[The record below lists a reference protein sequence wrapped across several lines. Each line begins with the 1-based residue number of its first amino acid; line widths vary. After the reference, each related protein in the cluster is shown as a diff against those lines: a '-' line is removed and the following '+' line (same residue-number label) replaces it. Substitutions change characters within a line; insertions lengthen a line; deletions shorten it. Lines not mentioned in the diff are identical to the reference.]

1 MKGLMKNLIRIG
13 GPLAIAL
20 APVAA
25 FAQIDVDYFGDAL
38 VRIGQFVQQLIPF
51 AAALAL
57 LFFFYGLALFIL
69 NAGNDDKRDEGK
81 KVMFWGIIALFVIAA
96 LFGIFEW
103 IGGIFGVNIQSGT
116 FDVPNITP

>member
-13 GPLAIAL
+13 GPFAIAL

-25 FAQIDVDYFGDAL
+25 FAQIDVGYFGDAL

-51 AAALAL
+51 TAALAL

-116 FDVPNITP
+116 FDAPNVTP